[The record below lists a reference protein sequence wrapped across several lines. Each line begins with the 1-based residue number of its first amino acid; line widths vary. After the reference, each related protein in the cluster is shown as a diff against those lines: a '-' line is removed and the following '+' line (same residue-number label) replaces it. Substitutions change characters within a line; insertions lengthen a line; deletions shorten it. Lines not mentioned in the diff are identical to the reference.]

1 MPIPETFFPPHLPHE
16 IQRRVDEE
24 VAFEKDLK
32 EAKEQTEEVSG
43 CISQESCVIL

>member
-1 MPIPETFFPPHLPHE
+1 MFFSPHLPHE

-32 EAKEQTEEVSG
+32 EVKEQTEEVSRCVG
-43 CISQESCVIL
+43 QESCVIPR